1 MVLQSLAK
9 IPSNST
15 TAPGGK
21 PVTIGVKNNTFACG
35 KGNYPNHL
43 IKALQERGNWS
54 QVAEEVGIDTC
65 NFLWRQLNLN
75 FQSYDQLDNRI

>member
-1 MVLQSLAK
+1 MILPSLDKTAN
-9 IPSNST
+9 IT
-15 TAPGGK
+15 TAAPGNT
-21 PVTIGVKNNTFACG
+21 PGVKNNTFACG

-43 IKALQERGNWS
+43 IKALQDRGNWS